1 MWIIRLIQGNSVHSF
16 LMWLGIRTAG
26 RRRLNCNAQDTE
38 HLITYIYWWVGW
50 LARNERIVE
59 PKCGRAEWH
68 PWRDCGLHGAHRMQE
83 DVVDAAVELQC
94 NRVSVC
100 LCPSIHPSIPAAAA
114 LWSMYSCVYLVWP
127 GPLCPPEQCKQVQ
140 MVMVGIWLNIKLN
153 FKVFKSSLTID
164 S

>member
-1 MWIIRLIQGNSVHSF
+1 MWIIRLIQGNLVHSF

-26 RRRLNCNAQDTE
+26 RPRLNCNAQDTE
-38 HLITYIYWWVGW
+38 HFIIFIGL

-100 LCPSIHPSIPAAAA
+100 LCPSIHPSIIYLPAAA

-127 GPLCPPEQCKQVQ
+127 GPLCPPEHQCKQVQ
-140 MVMVGIWLNIKLN
+140 MVGILVKYKAQ
-153 FKVFKSSLTID
+153 FGCC
-164 S
+164 